1 MKSNGG
7 SAAGAILAESE
18 GATFIEPDGNCE
30 RAPGTGAGSGVL
42 FSKKR
47 VQMGLEKLELL
58 NALRG
63 RNQSSLE

>member
-18 GATFIEPDGNCE
+18 GATFTEPDGNCE

-42 FSKKR
+42 FSKKGFR
-47 VQMGLEKLELL
+47 
-58 NALRG
+58 
-63 RNQSSLE
+63 